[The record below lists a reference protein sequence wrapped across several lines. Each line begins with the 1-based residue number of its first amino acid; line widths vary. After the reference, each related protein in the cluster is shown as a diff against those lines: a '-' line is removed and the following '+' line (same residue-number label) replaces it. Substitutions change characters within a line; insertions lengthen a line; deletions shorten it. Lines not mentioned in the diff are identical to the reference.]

1 MIVMTKK
8 QEAVEVK
15 EITEAPIGV
24 NDIAEAPIEAKVEE
38 IPSAQIGSVIVP
50 EVPAEIPSSPE
61 PESLMNWVPK
71 TKLGRDVFEGRIN
84 SMDEVIESGRKMME
98 YQIVDKLVPGIKNE
112 LILVGGRAG
121 KGGGI
126 QRIPVR
132 ITAAMKKSG
141 RRFHTTALVV
151 VGNEDGIVGMAQG
164 RAIETRE
171 AIRKGIEKAKINVIK
186 IRRGCGS
193 WECGCGTPHS
203 VPFKTMG
210 KCGSVKV
217 EILPAP
223 KGVGIVAENEAKK
236 ILRLA
241 GIKDVW
247 VKTFGNTSM
256 RFNLISALFE
266 ALKKSYNY
274 DRGNE

>member
-1 MIVMTKK
+1 MTKK
-8 QEAVEVK
+8 QEAP
-15 EITEAPIGV
+15 EAKV
-24 NDIAEAPIEAKVEE
+24 AAEAPVVAENAVETKVEE
-38 IPSAQIGSVIVP
+38 IAAPIVQIEPVAASDL
-50 EVPAEIPSSPE
+50 PAEIPSVPE
-61 PESLMNWVPK
+61 PESLIGWVPR
-71 TKLGRDVFEGRIN
+71 TALGRDVFEGRVS
-84 SMDEVIESGRKMME
+84 SMDEVIESGRKVME
-98 YQIVDKLVPGIKNE
+98 YQIIDKLVPGIKNE
-112 LILVGGRAG
+112 LVLVGGRAG

-132 ITAAMKKSG
+132 ITAAMHKSG
-141 RRFHTTALVV
+141 RRFHTAALVV
-151 VGNEDGIVGMAQG
+151 VGNEDGLVGMAQG
-164 RAIETRE
+164 RAVETRE
-171 AIRKGIEKAKINVIK
+171 AIRKGIEKAKVNVIR

-203 VPFKTMG
+203 VPFKTSG

-236 ILRLA
+236 ILKLA

-256 RFNLISALFE
+256 RFNLISALFD

-274 DRGNE
+274 DRGHE

>member
-8 QEAVEVK
+8 QEAVETK
-15 EITEAPIGV
+15 EII
-24 NDIAEAPIEAKVEE
+24 EAPIEVKVEE

-50 EVPAEIPSSPE
+50 ELPAEIPSSPV
-61 PESLMNWVPK
+61 PESLINWVPK
-71 TKLGRDVFEGRIN
+71 TSLGRDVFEGRIN
-84 SMDEVIESGRKMME
+84 SIDEVIGSGRKVME
-98 YQIVDKLVPGIKNE
+98 YQIIDKLVPGIKNE
-112 LILVGGRAG
+112 LVLVGGRAG

-141 RRFHTTALVV
+141 RRFHTAALVV
-151 VGNEDGIVGMAQG
+151 VGNEDGLVGMSQG
-164 RAIETRE
+164 RAVETRE
-171 AIRKGIEKAKINVIK
+171 AIRKGIERAKVNIIK

-203 VPFKTMG
+203 VPFKTIG

-217 EILPAP
+217 EMIPAP
-223 KGVGIVAENEAKK
+223 KGTGIVAENEAKK
-236 ILRLA
+236 ILKLA

-256 RFNLISALFE
+256 RFNLISAIFE

>member
-1 MIVMTKK
+1 M
-8 QEAVEVK
+8 
-15 EITEAPIGV
+15 
-24 NDIAEAPIEAKVEE
+24 AEAPIEAKVEE
-38 IPSAQIGSVIVP
+38 IASAQIGSVIVP

-61 PESLMNWVPK
+61 PESLINWVPK
-71 TKLGRDVFEGRIN
+71 TKLGRDVFEGRIS
-84 SMDEVIESGRKMME
+84 SMDEVIESGKKVME
-98 YQIVDKLVPGIKNE
+98 YQIIDKLVPGIKNE
-112 LILVGGRAG
+112 LVLVGGRAG

-132 ITAAMKKSG
+132 ITAAMHKSG
-141 RRFHTTALVV
+141 RRFHTAALVV
-151 VGNEDGIVGMAQG
+151 VGNEDGLVGMAQG
-164 RAIETRE
+164 RAVETRE
-171 AIRKGIEKAKINVIK
+171 AIRKGIEQAKINVIK

-203 VPFKTMG
+203 VPFKTIG
-210 KCGSVKV
+210 KCGSVRV

-236 ILRLA
+236 LLKLA
-241 GIKDVW
+241 GLKDVW

-256 RFNLISALFE
+256 RFNLISALFD